1 MRRQLLLERR
11 WVLPLVVF
19 GGALLVGVV
28 WASQQPAAVSPTPT
42 PGPEG
47 FLARGYAELESQRT
61 AGATVETSVW
71 DLLGAMLVPTLI
83 VLVAAYATIRVLRA
97 LNRRVAAS
105 SSRTQL
111 LELVDT
117 LSLAGSGVVHIVR
130 LGERYLLVGAGSGGL
145 SLLTEL
151 RSEEVE
157 SLRTQRSGSMLGQA
171 IVPPFREVLQARVPR
186 TWRVLETA
194 VGGESTA
201 RPEGS
206 PPPQF
211 GHVPE
216 AASAARQETP

>member
-151 RSEEVE
+151 RPGEVE
-157 SLRTQRSGSMLGQA
+157 LLKRQPGSSLGQA
-171 IVPPFREVLQARVPR
+171 IVPPFRHVLQSRLPR
-186 TWRVLETA
+186 SWRVLET
-194 VGGESTA
+194 
-201 RPEGS
+201 PIGS
-206 PPPQF
+206 ASAAQPAEVPSQRF

-216 AASAARQETP
+216 SPSAREQHTV